1 MTVLVYIKAKIFEKF
16 THVFLHSHPVQ
27 GIIIIMWIVMCLQW
41 QNLLLPNNNFTLTSR
56 YRSHLNCVCTRQ
68 PDNFHRWKPPNNR
81 AIGVLTK
88 WISLCRGVIE
98 KKFLAVNDVRCDWQ
112 TKNYLAWNVCYYDY
126 NRSPTL
132 FDLYTRFTMYSF
144 QAKGIGPLLAGGF
157 QWKSNPR
164 ANRTIF

>member
-1 MTVLVYIKAKIFEKF
+1 M
-16 THVFLHSHPVQ
+16 
-27 GIIIIMWIVMCLQW
+27 
-41 QNLLLPNNNFTLTSR
+41 
-56 YRSHLNCVCTRQ
+56 Q

-144 QAKGIGPLLAGGF
+144 QAKGIGPLLVA
-157 QWKSNPR
+157 SNESQIL
-164 ANRTIF
+164 ARTGQFFSLPLCSFIWVVNKLDSPFPLSGNVLCTQPPKLKLFHQRSELAHSCFFWDVACGIFECLPTTK